1 MRSEL
6 FQIGNLQYWKKNVD
20 FFKCLKICEF
30 NESSPTERT
39 VCYESFVEYALM
51 FNQVKSL

>member
-20 FFKCLKICEF
+20 FFKCLKICV
-30 NESSPTERT
+30 SS
-39 VCYESFVEYALM
+39 LM
-51 FNQVKSL
+51 NQVLLSALFVVSPLLNML

>member
-6 FQIGNLQYWKKNVD
+6 FQIGNLQDWKKNVD